1 MEVDQENKSTVEVK
15 SGGIGSL
22 QMDFDVNL
30 LQVYYEKAFP
40 YDLMFK
46 WLSYGRLQKD
56 KKLLSL

>member
-15 SGGIGSL
+15 SGGTGTI

-30 LQVYYEKAFP
+30 LQIYYEKAFP

>member
-1 MEVDQENKSTVEVK
+1 MEVEQENRSVVTKTGVTST
-15 SGGIGSL
+15 I

-46 WLSYGRLQKD
+46 WLSYGRV
-56 KKLLSL
+56 

>member
-1 MEVDQENKSTVEVK
+1 
-15 SGGIGSL
+15 
-22 QMDFDVNL
+22 MDFDVNL
-30 LQVYYEKAFP
+30 LQIYYEKAFP